1 MHILLRVNAILSVSE
16 TNILADSAML
26 SCVLSC
32 FSPKLQ
38 CAVSKFTT
46 NNMDV
51 TVAST
56 IGHVTGT
63 VNTYSYPTQTIT
75 LGCLNSST
83 TYNYCVVTINT
94 NMVKVGKSLCGN
106 FTTLTKVTT
115 ISENNDGMY
124 VASYI
129 LSYSMIYLYTAS

>member
-1 MHILLRVNAILSVSE
+1 
-16 TNILADSAML
+16 ML
-26 SCVLSC
+26 SCVLSR
-32 FSPKLQ
+32 FSPELQ
-38 CAVSKFTT
+38 CVVSKFTT

-63 VNTYSYPTQTIT
+63 VSVNTYSNPTQTIT

-94 NMVKVGKSLCGN
+94 TNMVKVGKSVCGN
-106 FTTLTKVTT
+106 FTTITKKTT
-115 ISENNDGMY
+115 ISENNDGMC

-129 LSYSMIYLYTAS
+129 LSCSMIYLYIVS